1 MSKVSQKQSAKP
13 FTMNILNGLAL
24 GTVVVL
30 IPGAILGELMKA
42 LLPLWSGFGP
52 LISATAVATSMMGLV
67 IGMLIGGNFKF
78 NPIQSA
84 SLGLAVVFAGGAANI
99 ANGVITMKGTG
110 DIINMGITAALGVL
124 LIQFLSDKTKSFT
137 LIIIPTLTLLLVGG
151 IGHFMLPY
159 VKMITTII
167 GQGIASLLGLQ
178 PILMSIL
185 IAMIFCFLIVSP
197 ITTVGIALA
206 ISLSGIGSGAANLGI
221 CAASFG
227 LCIAGWSVNSKGT
240 ALAHVLGSPKISMAN
255 VLSKPKI
262 ILPMLSSSVVLGIL
276 AALFNIQGTPASA
289 GFGIS
294 GLIGPINALNLAA
307 GGWSLTNVLM
317 VLVIFIG
324 APIILSL
331 FFNYVF
337 IKMLKVIDPEDY
349 KLDL

>member
-1 MSKVSQKQSAKP
+1 MSDVVEKQTAKS
-13 FTMNILNGLAL
+13 FIMNVLNGLAL
-24 GTVVVL
+24 GTVIVL

-42 LLPLWSGFGP
+42 LLPMWSGFAT
-52 LISATAVATSMMGLV
+52 LIAATAVATSMMGLV
-67 IGMLIGGNFKF
+67 IGIMVGLNFKF

-84 SLGLAVVFAGGAANI
+84 SLGLAVMFAGGAATFLKGAI
-99 ANGVITMKGTG
+99 MLKGTG

-137 LIIIPTLTLLLVGG
+137 LIVIPTVTLLLVGG
-151 IGHFMLPY
+151 VGHVLLPY
-159 VKMITTII
+159 VKMITTMI

-178 PILMSIL
+178 PVLMSIL

-227 LCIAGWSVNSKGT
+227 LCMAGWSVNSKGT

-255 VLSKPKI
+255 VLAKPKI
-262 ILPMLSSSVVLGIL
+262 MLPMISSAAILGIL
-276 AALFNIQGTPASA
+276 GALFNIQGTPASA

-294 GLIGPINALNLAA
+294 GLIGPINALNLAK
-307 GGWSLTNVLM
+307 GGWSIMNMLLIII
-317 VLVIFIG
+317 IFVA
-324 APIILSL
+324 APIILN
-331 FFNYVF
+331 FIFNYLF
-337 IKMLKVIDPEDY
+337 IKVLKIIDPMDY
-349 KLDL
+349 KLDI

>member
-1 MSKVSQKQSAKP
+1 MSEVVQKQTVKS
-13 FTMNILNGLAL
+13 FTMNVLNGLAL
-24 GTVVVL
+24 GTVIVL

-42 LLPLWSGFGP
+42 LLPLWGGFAT
-52 LISATAVATSMMGLV
+52 LIAATAVATSMMGLV
-67 IGMLIGGNFKF
+67 IGMLVGMNFKF

-84 SLGLAVVFAGGAANI
+84 SLGLAVVFAGGAANFDK
-99 ANGVITMKGTG
+99 GLITMQGTG

-137 LIIIPTLTLLLVGG
+137 LIVIPTVTLLLVGG
-151 IGHFMLPY
+151 FGRFILPY
-159 VKMITTII
+159 VKVITAMI

-227 LCIAGWSVNSKGT
+227 LCLAGWSVNSKGT
-240 ALAHVLGSPKISMAN
+240 SLAHVLGSPKISMAN

-262 ILPMLSSSVVLGIL
+262 MLPMIASSAVLGIL
-276 AALFNIQGTPASA
+276 AAVFNIQGTPASA

-294 GLIGPINALNLAA
+294 GLIGPINALNLAQ
-307 GGWSLTNVLM
+307 GGWSMMNILIVLLTFVL
-317 VLVIFIG
+317 
-324 APIILSL
+324 APILL
-331 FFNYVF
+331 NLVFNYLF
-337 IKMLKVIDPEDY
+337 IKVFKLIDPVDY
-349 KLDL
+349 KLDI